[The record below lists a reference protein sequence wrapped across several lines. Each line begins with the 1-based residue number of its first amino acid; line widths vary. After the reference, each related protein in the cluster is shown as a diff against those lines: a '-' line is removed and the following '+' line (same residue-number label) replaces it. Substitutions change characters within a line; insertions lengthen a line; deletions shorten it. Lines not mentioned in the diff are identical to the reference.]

1 MTDMKISPIIE
12 MQISILTKYIEQ
24 TNKDIKDRKNILNKS

>member
-1 MTDMKISPIIE
+1 MKISPIIE